1 MVFLISEV
9 ILGTWTF
16 SAPACTTYL
25 IFDSLN
31 KFMAPIIALLI
42 SRTCYAS
49 VCLNPKYQ
57 ERAANLKFAFLQVV
71 FCLVLVMIVL
81 WPVFTYSGVD
91 TLFFN
96 ANHTEKSV
104 FTIHKCNFQPPPKIQ
119 LGFSIIACIANYAIP
134 LAGILYWYL
143 SVPYFLRRRA
153 ETTLVGKS
161 GLSETAIRKVI
172 TTALVLTFVYVACW
186 SPYWINLFAH
196 QFTTTGLRK
205 PSYPLI
211 FTGMN
216 RAIKH
221 AHAQLILNQRRKL
234 RSFTDGATRQVRQ
247 KLGIFHKQDRSA
259 SPFIPTPT
267 PSVLLQYKIFRIF
280 HKQDRSA
287 SPFIPTPTP
296 SVQNAHLQPTSVST
310 NLNLITSPSLQS
322 VNTTGETELEEMKRE
337 LAENIILNPI
347 HAEIEKD
354 HPSEI
359 TLEND
364 ASEVLL

>member
-1 MVFLISEV
+1 MIGMVFLISEV

-57 ERAANLKFAFLQVV
+57 ERAANLKFAFLQVSL
-71 FCLVLVMIVL
+71 CLVLVMIVL

-172 TTALVLTFVYVACW
+172 TTALVLTFVYIACW
-186 SPYWINLFAH
+186 SPYWIFLFAH
-196 QFTTTGLRK
+196 QFTTDGLRK
-205 PSYPLI
+205 PLIILSYFIHLLPYISCTAYPLI

-234 RSFTDGATRQVRQ
+234 RSFTDGATRQVRE
-247 KLGIFHKQDRSA
+247 KLGIFHKQDRSS
-259 SPFIPTPT
+259 SPFI
-267 PSVLLQYKIFRIF
+267 
-280 HKQDRSA
+280 A
-287 SPFIPTPTP
+287 TPTP
-296 SVQNAHLQPTSVST
+296 SVQNQNLQPTSIST
-310 NLNLITSPSLQS
+310 NLNLMTSPSLQS
-322 VNTTGETELEEMKRE
+322 FNTTGETELEEMKRE
-337 LAENIILNPI
+337 LAEKLILAPLHN
-347 HAEIEKD
+347 EIEKD
-354 HPSEI
+354 HPSVT